1 MSSPNS
7 NQLMTREKLQRLM
20 ARVQQSPPPP
30 PPVQVQEFDWTCPHR
45 FGAEARSMLE
55 GLGRRVAVSVQK
67 ALNEQFNQPI
77 EAQIKEIREHCACRL
92 SQKITEGKEIIY
104 VVGLRDENKQSIG
117 CLLFTFENAC
127 ILIAQML
134 NDPEAAIGQD
144 GTFSA
149 LEDSILMDVASI
161 LVVPLDDVLQEQIK
175 LKVHLAGQ
183 PVRGDWVMRTRILE
197 DLCELAFSVRFG
209 EQEVLFSLVL
219 ESTLLDAYIGIKT
232 PTATSSA
239 LSSVRILERL
249 RGAPVSVCAQVSTD
263 MIGLGDLAQL
273 EPGDVL
279 VLNKKVR
286 TPMDVLLNGRPCF
299 HAFPAEQKGKLA
311 LVITEPG
318 CEYE

>member
-1 MSSPNS
+1 MSSLNS
-7 NQLMTREKLQRLM
+7 TQLMTREKLQRLM

-30 PPVQVQEFDWTCPHR
+30 PPAQVQEFDWTRPHR

-55 GLGRRVAVSVQK
+55 GLGRRVAVAVQK

-77 EAQIKEIREHCACRL
+77 EAQLREIREHCACRL
-92 SQKITEGKEIIY
+92 SQAITEGKEVIY

-149 LEDSILMDVASI
+149 LEDTILMDVASI

-197 DLCELAFSVRFG
+197 DLCELSFSVRFK
-209 EQEVLFSLVL
+209 EQEVLFSLIL

-249 RGAPVSVCAQVSTD
+249 RGAPVSVCAHVATD

-273 EPGDVL
+273 EAGDVL

-286 TPMDVLLNGRPCF
+286 TPMDVLLNGRSCF
-299 HAFPAEQKGKLA
+299 RAFPADHKGKLA